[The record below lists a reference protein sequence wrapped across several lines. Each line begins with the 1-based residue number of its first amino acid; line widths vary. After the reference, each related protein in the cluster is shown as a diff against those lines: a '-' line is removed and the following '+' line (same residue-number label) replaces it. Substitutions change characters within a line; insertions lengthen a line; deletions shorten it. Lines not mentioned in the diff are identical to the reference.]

1 MNVPMKPLLGLFAA
15 LTLAPTLVCAEA
27 SPPQQAGKAVQA
39 FATALKGEL
48 MAAMQSGGPT
58 AAIEVCNTRAPAIAE
73 SVSLEQGVEIGR
85 VSLKNRNPDNS
96 ANEWQAAVLM
106 DFQNRV
112 DSGEDAAGLSWQE
125 TAETGGGAE
134 YRFMKAIPTG
144 AVCLACH
151 GKVLAPEVAAQ
162 IESLYPEDKATGFS
176 EGDLRGAFVV
186 TKSMG
191 SE

>member
-1 MNVPMKPLLGLFAA
+1 MRNNTNTYSTLTEGPKYAGIYTNFPEQMLGHNL
-15 LTLAPTLVCAEA
+15 
-27 SPPQQAGKAVQA
+27 
-39 FATALKGEL
+39 
-48 MAAMQSGGPT
+48 
-58 AAIEVCNTRAPAIAE
+58 
-73 SVSLEQGVEIGR
+73 R
-85 VSLKNRNPDNS
+85 VT
-96 ANEWQAAVLM
+96 EWQAAVLL
-106 DFQNRV
+106 DFQERV

-144 AVCLACH
+144 ALCLACH

>member
-1 MNVPMKPLLGLFAA
+1 MNVQLIPFCALSAA
-15 LTLAPTLVCAEA
+15 LTLSPGIALGEA
-27 SPPQQAGKAVQA
+27 SPQEQARAAVQA
-39 FATALKGEL
+39 FSTALKGEL
-48 MAAMQSGGPT
+48 MTAMQAGGPL
-58 AAIEVCNTRAPAIAE
+58 AAIEVCHSKAPGIAE
-73 SVSLEQGVEIGR
+73 AVSLEQGMQLSR

-106 DFQNRV
+106 DFQERV

-125 TAETGGGAE
+125 TAETGDGAE